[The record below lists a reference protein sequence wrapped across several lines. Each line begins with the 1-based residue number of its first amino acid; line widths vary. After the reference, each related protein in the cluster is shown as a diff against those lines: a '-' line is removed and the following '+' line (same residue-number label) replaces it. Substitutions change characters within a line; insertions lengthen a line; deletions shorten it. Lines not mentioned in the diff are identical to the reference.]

1 MQLRE
6 GTGREVFF
14 VSLENYFKS
23 KFLGSF
29 PEVGITVVIEISFI
43 NCGCLLGVCPPRITV
58 HRSLRK
64 KKFLD
69 FLFEQHI
76 FGSFRIVTVHDE
88 RRNNLSHLI
97 SRQFFQQVTKIFQTV
112 SINHW
117 TKENYSE

>member
-1 MQLRE
+1 VRASMQLRE

-58 HRSLRK
+58 SQCVRNYD
-64 KKFLD
+64 D
-69 FLFEQHI
+69 FF
-76 FGSFRIVTVHDE
+76 TC
-88 RRNNLSHLI
+88 LI
-97 SRQFFQQVTKIFQTV
+97 LPI
-112 SINHW
+112 IC
-117 TKENYSE
+117 